1 MRCFVLYDVVC
12 ARVCV
17 CVCVCV
23 CALRSFV
30 LYHVVCFW
38 VSESDERAT
47 KERRKSDERAT
58 K

>member
-1 MRCFVLYDVVC
+1 VC
-12 ARVCV
+12 VRVCV